1 MDILANFPIDEVRAQ
16 FPALR
21 RKHNGFTVAYLDG
34 PGGSQAVQGA
44 IEAVSGYMRLGGAN
58 LHGPFPSSHETEA
71 LLAEARQA
79 VAALFNAAPN
89 EVAFGANTTSL
100 IFQVSRALAKTW
112 RSGEEIILTELDHHG
127 NIDPWRLAAEEQGL
141 TVKYI
146 PLDTSTLT
154 LDLSVLPDLLGPKTR
169 LLACGA
175 ASNGVGTISDVQ
187 AITAA
192 AHKAGALV
200 ALDAV
205 HATPHFYVDKQALGV
220 DMLFCSAYKFFGP
233 HVGMAVIS
241 APLFESLP
249 VYKLIPAPDYIPDKL
264 ETGTQNHEGIPG
276 VTAAID
282 FIASLG
288 EGADLVARIKSGYK
302 RLEAYENALATE
314 IRRELAQI
322 PGVTLYQA
330 PRETPKTPTIAFR
343 AKGYDNHEFCRR
355 MCDEH
360 GVFIA
365 DGDFYAYTIA
375 RKLGIDKTGAF
386 IRAGLAPYN
395 TLEEVERFISGVKA
409 LMKNG

>member
-1 MDILANFPIDEVRAQ
+1 MDVLKSFPIEEVRAQ
-16 FPALR
+16 FPALQ

-34 PGGSQAVQGA
+34 PGGSQAVQAA
-44 IEAVSGYMRLGGAN
+44 IDAICGYMCRGGAN
-58 LHGPFPSSHETEA
+58 LHGPFPSSRETET
-71 LLAEARQA
+71 LITEARQA
-79 VAALFNAAPN
+79 VAALFNAQPN

-100 IFQVSRALAKTW
+100 IFSVSRALATTW
-112 RSGEEIILTELDHHG
+112 QPGEEIILTELDHHG
-127 NIDPWRLAAEEQGL
+127 NIDPWRLAAEERGL

-146 PLDTSTLT
+146 PLDIHTLT
-154 LDLSVLPDLLGPKTR
+154 LNLSTLPDLLSPKTR

-175 ASNGVGTISDVQ
+175 ASNGVGTISDVK

-192 AHKAGALV
+192 AHKVGAVV

-233 HVGMAVIS
+233 HVGMAIIN

-249 VYKLIPAPDYIPDKL
+249 VYKLIPAPEYIPDKL

-276 VTAAID
+276 VTGAIA

-288 EGADLVARIKSGYK
+288 KGADLSDRIKSGYK
-302 RLEAYENALATE
+302 RLEAYENALAAI
-314 IRRELAQI
+314 IRRELAEI
-322 PGVTLYQA
+322 PGISLYQA
-330 PRETPKTPTIAFR
+330 LPEVPKTPTIAFR
-343 AKGYDNHEFCRR
+343 ANGHDNHDFCRR

-375 RKLGIDKTGAF
+375 RRLGIDTKGAF

-395 TLEEVERFISGVKA
+395 TMEEVKRFISGVKA
-409 LMKNG
+409 LMND